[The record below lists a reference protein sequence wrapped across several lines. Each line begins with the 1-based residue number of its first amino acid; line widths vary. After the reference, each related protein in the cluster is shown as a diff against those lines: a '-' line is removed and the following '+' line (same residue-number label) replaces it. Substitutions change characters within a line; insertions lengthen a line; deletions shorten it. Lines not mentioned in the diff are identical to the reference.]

1 VAKKWKNYLSSELE
15 IRFYSE
21 VNLFCEIFKFS
32 YNRLTVASVPKI
44 SSIHLAVLVE
54 NWLVTY
60 PIHNTYA
67 HALHMHCAAKI
78 KYVSNIDIYLRIC
91 CSVLTLLHGLVLQ
104 CRVES
109 GAGKIVRRTGRN
121 CNCGTPFSQSL
132 NTPISSFA
140 NDLCARP
147 LEQNNSSPSQTQ
159 SNN

>member
-60 PIHNTYA
+60 PD
-67 HALHMHCAAKI
+67 
-78 KYVSNIDIYLRIC
+78 S
-91 CSVLTLLHGLVLQ
+91 
-104 CRVES
+104 
-109 GAGKIVRRTGRN
+109 
-121 CNCGTPFSQSL
+121 
-132 NTPISSFA
+132 
-140 NDLCARP
+140 
-147 LEQNNSSPSQTQ
+147 
-159 SNN
+159 